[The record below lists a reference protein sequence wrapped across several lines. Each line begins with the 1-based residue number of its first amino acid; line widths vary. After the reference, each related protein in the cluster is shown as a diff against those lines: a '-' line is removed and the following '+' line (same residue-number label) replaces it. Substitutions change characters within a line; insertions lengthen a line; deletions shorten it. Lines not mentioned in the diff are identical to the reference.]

1 MRHMPGAAPHAAAT
15 PEIDDVKH
23 QRRVNGDHRVEALGR
38 LPGPEPHSGHIF
50 PRHAGGKQWHAPAV
64 AGDHMSRLHQPRHQ
78 HHNPL
83 QRTVHQPRGG
93 PAARLLAQHMPRLKR
108 PPQLESHAVVHH
120 LPQLRKAEL
129 PQGLKPVALEGKS
142 TPPQIVEHAVKICH
156 QEMGQEKL
164 VVQRRSPAHQRAVPG
179 TLPHCCHQRPHN
191 ELREQA
197 DPHMRGHL
205 KGAQFHQPP
214 LAAGSVGGKELVD
227 AEFCPVGVAGQIDQ
241 QVAEHPIDKPRGTLR
256 PRGPQFLQRDLQ
268 FVEAFMTGLVDAGR
282 LAGGTDE
289 RAGKEI

>member
-1 MRHMPGAAPHAAAT
+1 
-15 PEIDDVKH
+15 
-23 QRRVNGDHRVEALGR
+23 
-38 LPGPEPHSGHIF
+38 
-50 PRHAGGKQWHAPAV
+50 
-64 AGDHMSRLHQPRHQ
+64 
-78 HHNPL
+78 
-83 QRTVHQPRGG
+83 
-93 PAARLLAQHMPRLKR
+93 MPRLKR
-108 PPQLESHAVVHH
+108 PPQLEPNAVVHH
-120 LPQLRKAEL
+120 LPQLREAEL

-142 TPPQIVEHAVKICH
+142 TSPQIVQHAVKIGH

-241 QVAEHPIDKPRGTLR
+241 QVAEHPIDKPWGNLR
-256 PRGPQFLQRDLQ
+256 AGGPQFLQRDLQ
-268 FVEAFMTGLVDAGR
+268 FVEAFMTSFVDAGR
-282 LAGGTDE
+282 LAGGADE
-289 RAGKEI
+289 RAGKEIRERRVVVPIGHQARQQVGPPQKGTVGRSGPAEHQMVAAAGAGVLAIHGKFFGTQPAQSRLGIDRFAQANQF